1 MLLFILF
8 LFLLLWTDLFL
19 KEASVAAAPVWF
31 KVADAETELKTV
43 QAWKK

>member
-8 LFLLLWTDLFL
+8 LFLLLFL
-19 KEASVAAAPVWF
+19 KEADVAAAPVWF
-31 KVADAETELKTV
+31 KVAHAETELKTV

>member
-8 LFLLLWTDLFL
+8 LLLCTDLFL
-19 KEASVAAAPVWF
+19 KEAGVAAAPVWF
-31 KVADAETELKTV
+31 KAADAETELKTV